1 MNEDIPG
8 SCNDGSTD
16 GAMSKRQ
23 YCQGFHDPTEGGVA
37 EQVSHGRHDNEYS
50 QELHQDDGTAE
61 QIENLLEEDES
72 VDDGP
77 LGGVFNITKQ
87 WLENLNRSEIEREFL
102 QKNAVPT
109 IIKETKVN
117 SLKYC

>member
-16 GAMSKRQ
+16 GTMSKRQ

-87 WLENLNRSEIEREFL
+87 WLKNLNKSEIARDFL
-102 QKNAVPT
+102 
-109 IIKETKVN
+109 
-117 SLKYC
+117 

>member
-8 SCNDGSTD
+8 PCNDGSTD
-16 GAMSKRQ
+16 GAMSKCQ
-23 YCQGFHDPTEGGVA
+23 HHQGFHDPTEGGVA
-37 EQVSHGRHDNEYS
+37 EQVTDGRYGDEDS

-77 LGGVFNITKQ
+77 LSGVFNITKQ
-87 WLENLNRSEIEREFL
+87 WLKNLNKSEIAREFL
-102 QKNAVPT
+102 
-109 IIKETKVN
+109 
-117 SLKYC
+117 